1 MLKLKSLF
9 ILLFSIFASFLFLLP
24 LSQTEA
30 NITTG
35 LVSHWKM
42 DETTGTTASDSA
54 GTNTGTLI
62 NSPTWT
68 TGKLNNALSFDGIND
83 YTNIS
88 NERTFKCISF
98 YQNIGVWNINNVES
112 VGYMFFTKEQFNFHI
127 NNWAIN
133 SPTIYTKFIE

>member
-42 DETTGTTASDSA
+42 DETTGTTATDSV
-54 GTNTGTLI
+54 GTNNGTLT
-62 NSPTWT
+62 NGPTWT
-68 TGKLNNALSFDGIND
+68 TGKLNNALSFDGSND
-83 YTNIS
+83 YVS
-88 NERTFKCISF
+88 M
-98 YQNIGVWNINNVES
+98 G
-112 VGYMFFTKEQFNFHI
+112 
-127 NNWAIN
+127 
-133 SPTIYTKFIE
+133 SPSSLDNMETVT